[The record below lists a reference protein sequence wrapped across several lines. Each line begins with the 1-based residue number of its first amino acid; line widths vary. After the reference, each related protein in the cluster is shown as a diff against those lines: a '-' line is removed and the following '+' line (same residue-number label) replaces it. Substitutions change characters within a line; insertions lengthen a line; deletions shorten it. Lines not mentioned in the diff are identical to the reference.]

1 MFALDGFKL
10 PSNASGEWSSP
21 LAESEKKKAKIE
33 TKGRSGWKKRY
44 NPTVS
49 R

>member
-33 TKGRSGWKKRY
+33 TKGRSGWEKEIQPNRE
-44 NPTVS
+44 
-49 R
+49 